1 MFLSEKQKGSGVLQ
15 GAFIALGIVA
25 LIGNIMIIFIN
36 IQRTKSIALVP
47 IVQVKREIKEE
58 EKAIIIREL

>member
-15 GAFIALGIVA
+15 GVFIALGIVA

-36 IQRTKSIALVP
+36 IQRIKSIVLVP
-47 IVQVKREIKEE
+47 TVQVKREIKEE
-58 EKAIIIREL
+58 EKGIIIREL

>member
-1 MFLSEKQKGSGVLQ
+1 MFLSEKQKESNALQ
-15 GAFIALGIVA
+15 GVFIALGIVV
-25 LIGNIMIIFIN
+25 LIGNIMIIFIS
-36 IQRTKSIALVP
+36 IQRIKSIVLVP

>member
-1 MFLSEKQKGSGVLQ
+1 MFLGEKQKGSSVLQ
-15 GAFIALGIVA
+15 GEFIALGIVV
-25 LIGNIMIIFIN
+25 LIGNIMTTFIN
-36 IQRTKSIALVP
+36 IQRIKSIVLVP